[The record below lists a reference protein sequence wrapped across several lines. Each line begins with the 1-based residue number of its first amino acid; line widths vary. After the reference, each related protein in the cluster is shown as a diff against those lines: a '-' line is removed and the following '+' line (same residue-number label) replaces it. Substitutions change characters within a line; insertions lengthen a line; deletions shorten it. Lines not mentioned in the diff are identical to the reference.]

1 MKNELL
7 EVQPKIAAL
16 LAGQYDFEVLI
27 MAAILTAKDDQTSL
41 YLIAGFRDQADQ
53 LIEAQATA
61 QALSKTLGKV
71 KK

>member
-7 EVQPKIAAL
+7 EAQVKIASL

-41 YLIAGFRDQADQ
+41 YLIAGFRDQADHLVKVQ
-53 LIEAQATA
+53 TTA
-61 QALSKTLGKV
+61 QALAQKLSRV